1 MGVEMIGIG
10 SVFFLT
16 FCLFLLRYFIFARGR
31 DRGKNYQPSIKTA
44 DKTDWSWISD
54 EPQIDSSNSGLR
66 DYDIEQPATK
76 TVLTQMKAN
85 QIKCLITSLIAL
97 LLFTHNVQA
106 QQETQNAA
114 SRARATNSEASDRE
128 RLLLD
133 RIDKLERRLNELESR
148 TTINAAGKPSQA
160 DPNKSATETGSS
172 TSGSEATA
180 PTQNNAEAGDQGV
193 LDFFRDTTFNLT
205 FDGYYGYN
213 FNKPAGRINL
223 LRAYDVTS
231 NSFSLNQA
239 AIIIERAPDV
249 KAGRR
254 FGLRLDLQ
262 YGQATETLQGSA
274 ANELRPQAYRPVFQA
289 YGTYVAPIGSG
300 LTVDFGKWASA
311 LGIESNY
318 TKDQINY
325 SRSYYFNFLPFY
337 HFGFRSTYNVN
348 DKLSVTHWLVNG
360 IQQSEDA
367 NGFKSQAL
375 IVNIK
380 PTGKISWNVNYY
392 TGLEGRD
399 EIPALNP
406 GFPSL
411 PTQPGLPTEI
421 IRPAP
426 HGRTHIFDT
435 YATINATGKLTFA
448 FEGDYVINRV
458 TENSPSSRVTGG
470 AVYARYQFTPLFA
483 LAGRAEYLSDRGG
496 LFSGV
501 TQALKETTLT
511 ADYKVADG
519 FLLRGEWRRD
529 FSNRPFFLTEKQGFL
544 KKEQN
549 TATVGLIWWVGRKQG
564 SW

>member
-1 MGVEMIGIG
+1 
-10 SVFFLT
+10 
-16 FCLFLLRYFIFARGR
+16 
-31 DRGKNYQPSIKTA
+31 
-44 DKTDWSWISD
+44 
-54 EPQIDSSNSGLR
+54 
-66 DYDIEQPATK
+66 
-76 TVLTQMKAN
+76 
-85 QIKCLITSLIAL
+85 
-97 LLFTHNVQA
+97 
-106 QQETQNAA
+106 
-114 SRARATNSEASDRE
+114 
-128 RLLLD
+128 
-133 RIDKLERRLNELESR
+133 
-148 TTINAAGKPSQA
+148 
-160 DPNKSATETGSS
+160 
-172 TSGSEATA
+172 
-180 PTQNNAEAGDQGV
+180 
-193 LDFFRDTTFNLT
+193 
-205 FDGYYGYN
+205 
-213 FNKPAGRINL
+213 AGRINL
-223 LRAYDVTS
+223 LRAYDVMS

-239 AIIIERAPDV
+239 AFIIERAPDV

-274 ANELRPQAYRPVFQA
+274 ANELRPQAYRPIFQA
-289 YGTYVAPIGSG
+289 YGTYVAPVGSG

-325 SRSYYFNFLPFY
+325 SRSYFFNFLPFY

-360 IQQSEDA
+360 IQQSEDV

-392 TGLEGRD
+392 TGIEGRD
-399 EIPALNP
+399 ETPNLNP
-406 GFPSL
+406 GFPV
-411 PTQPGLPTEI
+411 
-421 IRPAP
+421 P

-435 YATINATGKLTFA
+435 YATINATDKLTFA
-448 FEGDYVINRV
+448 LEGDYVVNRV
-458 TENSPSSRVTGG
+458 TKNSAPSRVTGG
-470 AVYARYQFTPLFA
+470 AAYARYQLTPVVA

-511 ADYKVADG
+511 ADYKVAEG

-529 FSNRPFFLTEKQGFL
+529 FSNRPFFLTEKPGRL

-549 TATVGLIWWVGRKQG
+549 TATLGLIWWFGRKQG